1 MIPLRKESLKSDN
14 TEEAYDESDK
24 GIPAQAVDND
34 ATTVCILV
42 PFIRDGK
49 VRCKTAFL
57 EPFVFLDIP
66 KYTASLI

>member
-1 MIPLRKESLKSDN
+1 MTSLKG
-14 TEEAYDESDK
+14 TVAL
-24 GIPAQAVDND
+24 AVPND

-66 KYTASLI
+66 KYSVINLYRYTASLII